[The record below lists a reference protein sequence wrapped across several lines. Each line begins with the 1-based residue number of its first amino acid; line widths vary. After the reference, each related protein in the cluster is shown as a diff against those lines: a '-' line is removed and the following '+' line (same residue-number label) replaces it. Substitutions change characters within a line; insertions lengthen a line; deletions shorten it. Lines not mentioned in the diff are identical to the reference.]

1 MCRSFDSK
9 FSVQL
14 TGSMV
19 TSPRKVG
26 EGSDNGGR
34 IGLEEVLMSLFESVL
49 CSMCFFF
56 FFLTFCFV
64 LRYD

>member
-19 TSPRKVG
+19 TSPGKVG
-26 EGSDNGGR
+26 EGSDNRRR
-34 IGLEEVLMSLFESVL
+34 IGLEEV
-49 CSMCFFF
+49 
-56 FFLTFCFV
+56 FCIEVWLINKKCCDSFG
-64 LRYD
+64 